1 MKFEEKLIILRKKAL
16 YSQEDLAEKLD
27 VTRQTVSKWELGQS
41 KPDMNKLVEI
51 SKLFNVNID
60 LLTNDNLSLDGDNKE
75 DIKKEIKKPKKERK
89 WLLYIFIIIFIA
101 SLSVLF
107 YRTSTDIKTKIKNK
121 ANEIKE
127 RSNKLNNQD
136 FDNIYDDTKDEI
148 DSAREKI
155 NEEMK
160 KQQIDSFNRKFESW
174 LGTQTDSGVSFELDK
189 IIENNKKNKE
199 RLIEVIFDGN
209 SYGTDPESI
218 KSIKNNLR
226 TFNGYEVQKY
236 EVSLDYN
243 DDGYAYKVTIETR

>member
-41 KPDMNKLVEI
+41 KPDMDKLVEI
-51 SKLFNVNID
+51 SKLFDVNVD
-60 LLTNDNLSLDGDNKE
+60 LLTNDEASIEEPKVE
-75 DIKKEIKKPKKERK
+75 ESKEIKKPKKERK
-89 WLLYIFIIIFIA
+89 FLLYIFIIIFIA

-107 YRTSTDIKTKIKNK
+107 YRTSTDIKRKISNK
-121 ANEIKE
+121 INEIKE
-127 RSNKLNNQD
+127 GTKKLNNQE
-136 FDNIYDDTKDEI
+136 FDNEYDDTKDEI
-148 DSAREKI
+148 DSVREKI

-174 LGTQTDSGVSFELDK
+174 LGTQTDSGVSFELDD

-226 TFNGYEVQKY
+226 TFNGHEVQKY

-243 DDGYAYKVTIETR
+243 DDGYAYKLTIETR